1 MSKEPIKKTNF
12 DIGLTEIEDFTD
24 MSKDL
29 VDLLTDRISD
39 LHHSKADGLQQARH
53 AFIFYR
59 KLLNELTA
67 KIKDNLK

>member
-29 VDLLTDRISD
+29 VDLLTDRISE
-39 LHHSKADGLQQARH
+39 LHHSKVNGGQHERH
-53 AFIFYR
+53 AFILYR